1 MSAERLE
8 TGKKILRRK
17 AINAATKK
25 NVGQEFYPKQQ
36 GGHTLEQQ
44 PNETLTQASI
54 KFLNQYRGLI
64 ISGLSLAFATALTMR
79 LVSRKLDGN
88 TALSEEIGVRVFSL
102 SFIYGVTD
110 YLQQLRT
117 SRNSRDNL
125 DPAPPLSA

>member
-1 MSAERLE
+1 M
-8 TGKKILRRK
+8 
-17 AINAATKK
+17 
-25 NVGQEFYPKQQ
+25 
-36 GGHTLEQQ
+36 
-44 PNETLTQASI
+44 
-54 KFLNQYRGLI
+54 NQYRGLI